1 MKRTYMILLLLITAI
16 TGNYAQGPVV
26 PDNGPTT
33 GITIQQDAEKKILKV
48 IYSSDLRSDLSI
60 KIKDATGKVVYSEK
74 LLDEKF
80 KHIRSLDI
88 SKYSKGTYIVEVD
101 TQRAQDVERME
112 FN

>member
-1 MKRTYMILLLLITAI
+1 MILVLLITAI

-26 PDNGPTT
+26 PDNASTT

-60 KIKDATGKVVYSEK
+60 KIKDASGKVVYSEK

-88 SKYSKGTYIVEVD
+88 SKYKGTYIVEVD